1 MPFLNRLSPSRLLLA
16 GAVWVG
22 ILLVELLD
30 WGKGAPKAVVLL
42 LLLAA
47 VCGLT
52 ALARSRSSV
61 EPGPWNRALV
71 IACGVLITVQIGV
84 LIKQIA
90 HPHVIDIA
98 TTTLAAGRT
107 LLSGENPYAV
117 PIDRE
122 ALATTGDPALQGY
135 KYLPMMAITYL
146 PLGIWLGPRGVLLTN
161 LALQLA
167 TLCLI
172 YRLGARIGDRNA
184 GLVAVLFYLSLPIVL
199 RQVFAKGVTDLAA
212 VVPLLA
218 ALLTWERRPVL
229 SGFCAGLSISAKLV
243 PGLLLAPCALP
254 PSGRRWPYLAGV
266 VAGLIPALWF
276 IAISPAAI
284 YANIVLFNAARMPDS
299 TSWLAVAPAAA
310 QSGARVVFVA
320 SFGAACL
327 FMWRRTPSLASR
339 CGILAGITLLAILS
353 GPGAHHNYHLWWL
366 PLVSVLVG
374 VVVMQ
379 EADTARPLVRE
390 RASAGE
396 PGRA

>member
-1 MPFLNRLSPSRLLLA
+1 MPFLNRLSPSRLLLV

-52 ALARSRSSV
+52 VLARSRSSV

-71 IACGVLITVQIGV
+71 IACGVLIAVQIGV

-172 YRLGARIGDRNA
+172 YRLGAQIGDRNA

-254 PSGRRWPYLAGV
+254 PPGRRWPYLAGL
-266 VAGLIPALWF
+266 VAGLIPALSF
-276 IAISPAAI
+276 IAISPAAL
-284 YANIVLFNAARMPDS
+284 YANIVQFNAARMPDS

-320 SFGAACL
+320 SFAAACL
-327 FMWRRTPSLASR
+327 FVWRRTPSLASR

-379 EADTARPLVRE
+379 EADTARSLVRE

-396 PGRA
+396 RGRA